1 MGQNQKN
8 TQEPDMN
15 QLKKV
20 RREKLAELQQ
30 NGRDPFQITKFN
42 QTHHSLEVKDLYEA
56 HEAEILKDHQQPNV
70 EGMDEE
76 QAKEAL
82 KNDYEERRI
91 IMDASPIHVAIA
103 GRMMF
108 KRVMGKA
115 SFCNIQD
122 LQGNIQ
128 VYVARD
134 AIGTDAY
141 ADFKKSD
148 IGDIFGLEGFA
159 FRTRTG
165 EISIHAEK
173 MTLLSKSL
181 QILPEKFHGLTDT
194 DTRYRQRYVD
204 LIMNADSKDTFIK
217 RSKILAAVRKY
228 LSGEGFMEVET
239 PMLVAN
245 AGGAAARPFET
256 HFNALNEDL
265 KLRISLELYL
275 KRLIV
280 GGLEKVYEIGRVFR
294 NEGLDTRHN
303 PEFTLME
310 LYQAYTDYHGM
321 MDLTENM
328 YRFVAQ
334 EVLGTTQ
341 IVYKG
346 IPMDLGKPFERITM
360 VDAVK
365 KYAGVDWNE
374 VETLEQARE
383 LAKEHNVE
391 FEERH
396 KKGDILNLFFEEFV
410 EEHLLQPT
418 FVMDHPVEISP
429 LTKKKPEN
437 PEYVERFEFFMNGWE
452 MANAYS
458 ELNDPIDQRERF
470 KAQEELLAQGDDEA
484 NTTDEDFMNAL
495 EIGMPPTGGIGF
507 GIDRMCM
514 LLTGAEAIRDVLLF
528 PTMKSLDGVNKKNDV
543 NNTAS
548 EAPEKNVKT
557 ESEKI
562 DFSKVKVEPL
572 FEEFVDFDTFSKSDF
587 RAVKVKECVAV
598 PKSKKLLQFT
608 LDDGTGIDRTILSGI
623 HAYYEPEELV
633 GKTLIAITNLPPRK
647 MMGIESCGMLLSA
660 VNNLKDSED
669 EELHLIMVDNHIPAG
684 AKLY

>member
-1 MGQNQKN
+1 MAQQNKN
-8 TQEPDMN
+8 EQQVDVN
-15 QLKKV
+15 QLLKV
-20 RREKLAELQQ
+20 RREKLADLQER
-30 NGRDPFQITKFN
+30 GKDPFQITKYDVTNHTTEIKDNFEKFECE
-42 QTHHSLEVKDLYEA
+42 HDEEGKLVKD
-56 HEAEILKDHQQPNV
+56 P
-70 EGMDEE
+70 
-76 QAKEAL
+76 AKL
-82 KNDYEERRI
+82 V
-91 IMDASPIHVAIA
+91 SIA
-103 GRMMF
+103 GRIML

-115 SFCNIQD
+115 SFCNVQD
-122 LQGNIQ
+122 KTGNIQ
-128 VYVARD
+128 VYVARNELGD
-134 AIGTDAY
+134 EPFEEY
-141 ADFKKSD
+141 KDFKKMD
-148 IGDIFGLEGFA
+148 IGDIVGVKGYPFV
-159 FRTRTG
+159 TKTG
-165 EISIHAEK
+165 EKSIHATEV
-173 MTLLSKSL
+173 TLLSKSL
-181 QILPEKFHGLTDT
+181 QILPEKHHGLTNT
-194 DTRYRQRYVD
+194 DLRYRQRYLD
-204 LIMNADSKDTFIK
+204 LIMNPEVKETFIK
-217 RSKILAAVRKY
+217 RSKIISEIRKY
-228 LSGEGFMEVET
+228 LDGQGFMEVET
-239 PMLVAN
+239 PMLVHN

-256 HFNALNEDL
+256 HFNALDEDV

-280 GGLEKVYEIGRVFR
+280 GGLERVYEIGRVFR
-294 NEGLDTRHN
+294 NEGVDTRHN

-321 MDLTENM
+321 MDLTENL
-328 YRFVAQ
+328 YRHLAEKVCGSAKI
-334 EVLGTTQ
+334 E
-341 IVYKG
+341 YNG
-346 IPMDLGKPFERITM
+346 IEMDLSKPFERLTM

-374 VETLEQARE
+374 VETVEQARE
-383 LAKEHNVE
+383 LAKEHHVE
-391 FEERH
+391 FEEHH

-410 EEHLLQPT
+410 EEHLVQPT
-418 FVMDHPVEISP
+418 FIMDHPIEISP

-470 KAQEELLAQGDDEA
+470 KAQEELLALGDEEA

-514 LLTGAEAIRDVLLF
+514 LLTNAAAIRDVLLF
-528 PTMKSLDGVNKKNDV
+528 PTMKSLDNPVKENK
-543 NNTAS
+543 
-548 EAPEKNVKT
+548 EAKSDET
-557 ESEKI
+557 ENCGQNATVEEKI
-562 DFSKVKVEPL
+562 DFSNVKIEPL
-572 FEEFVDFDTFSKSDF
+572 FEEEVDFETFSKSDF

-608 LDDGTGIDRTILSGI
+608 LDDGTGTDRTILSGI

-669 EELHLIMVDNHIPAG
+669 EELHLVMVDNHIPAG

>member
-181 QILPEKFHGLTDT
+181 QMLPEKFHGLTDT

-562 DFSKVKVEPL
+562 DFSKVKIEPL
-572 FEEFVDFDTFSKSDF
+572 FEEMVDFDTFSKSDF